1 MRKLEHLVLVI
12 GVVDVEDAPAAL
24 DDPEV
29 LAIASVPGAVE
40 VAALVG
46 SLDDLVVVA
55 PSTFSVFS
63 PFGRLLAS
71 ASAAE
76 KLVPS
81 PLVGA
86 ADVLRVA
93 AEALRAE

>member
-40 VAALVG
+40 VAA
-46 SLDDLVVVA
+46 LDDLVVVA